1 MTFGEA
7 MVAVEAGRRIRR
19 ASWDERA
26 YAERGESA
34 GTSVPGATSLL
45 IHSTHHDVVRLCY
58 PTQIDMRA
66 TDWEVV
72 E

>member
-26 YAERGESA
+26 YAERGETPGGA
-34 GTSVPGATSLL
+34 IGATSLL

-66 TDWEVV
+66 TDWEVAK
-72 E
+72 